1 MAYDDTKGGIDRAHY
16 ASTTGIWGDA
26 WGDRSIPCLW
36 DSLDT
41 NRQRAEL
48 DRRASLAYQERQARV
63 IARNEADAKR
73 RRSAPVEAKIRADQ
87 LKNAKTSMGAA
98 FRDAYARQ
106 NSKKALE

>member
-1 MAYDDTKGGIDRAHY
+1 MAYDDSKGGIDRAHY

-48 DRRASLAYQERQARV
+48 DHRASLAYQKRRAE
-63 IARNEADAKR
+63 IAADATR
-73 RRSAPVEAKIRADQ
+73 SRSAPIEAKIRAEQ
-87 LKNAKTSMGAA
+87 LKNAKTCMGAA
-98 FRDAYARQ
+98 FREAYARQ